1 MELHKS
7 ERGVAT
13 PVAAR
18 NGSAAAFWQR
28 TDVERA
34 RRLVDLW
41 ASCKHARKAGVDGCP
56 TLDAV
61 FERPPPTCEPW
72 LDKRTGLWITDAEI
86 VVKSATFKPLPEPR
100 LAELA
105 LDRLFDELGSPKL
118 AVSLL
123 FFLYPRTGPYE
134 QEGDPAL
141 FRPRALFGALGG
153 KYLDRARIALLGQL
167 HREIL
172 LRVAQA
178 GTSSAVS
185 SEVSEAA

>member
-1 MELHKS
+1 MRIHKCETDVTS
-7 ERGVAT
+7 

-18 NGSAAAFWQR
+18 RGSLAEFWQR
-28 TDVERA
+28 GDVERA

-56 TLDAV
+56 TTDAI
-61 FERPPPTCEPW
+61 FERPAPTCEPW
-72 LDKRTGLWITDAEI
+72 LDKRTGLWITDAELL
-86 VVKSATFKPLPEPR
+86 VKSATFKPLPEPR

-105 LDRLFDELGSPKL
+105 LDRIFDELGAPKL

-123 FFLYPRTGPYE
+123 FYLYPRSGPYE
-134 QEGDPAL
+134 QEGDLAS
-141 FRPRALFGALGG
+141 FRPVALFGRLGG

-172 LRVAQA
+172 LKVALA
-178 GTSSAVS
+178 GTSSNAPT
-185 SEVSEAA
+185 EISEAA

>member
-1 MELHKS
+1 MDLHKS
-7 ERGVAT
+7 ETVESS
-13 PVAAR
+13 PVQARKGAAV
-18 NGSAAAFWQR
+18 AFWLR
-28 TDVERA
+28 PDIERA

-56 TLDAV
+56 TADAI
-61 FERPPPTCEPW
+61 FERPAPTCDPW

-86 VVKSATFKPLPEPR
+86 LVKSATFKALPEPR

-123 FFLYPRTGPYE
+123 FFMYPRTGPYE
-134 QEGDPAL
+134 QVGDPQE
-141 FRPRALFGALGG
+141 FRPKALFGALAG

-172 LRVAQA
+172 LRIVQA
-178 GTSSAVS
+178 GTTAVANPDI
-185 SEVSEAA
+185 SEAA

>member
-1 MELHKS
+1 MKPHNCEES
-7 ERGVAT
+7 VTT
-13 PVAAR
+13 PNAAR
-18 NGSAAAFWQR
+18 KGPAVAFWLR
-28 TDVERA
+28 PDIERA

-56 TLDAV
+56 TTDAI
-61 FERPPPTCEPW
+61 FERPAPTCEPW

-86 VVKSATFKPLPEPR
+86 LVRSATFKPLPEPR

-105 LDRLFDELGSPKL
+105 LDRLFDELGAPKL

-134 QEGDPAL
+134 QEGDPAA
-141 FRPRALFGALGG
+141 FRPKALFGSLGG
-153 KYLDRARIALLGQL
+153 KYLDRARVALLGQL

-178 GTSSAVS
+178 GTSSENS
-185 SEVSEAA
+185 TEVSEAA